1 MKRVSV
7 VMGSLIV
14 MALVLFACGD
24 GGNDPGDVATDG
36 TLTVTCTGSDGEA
49 VFRLPLDGL
58 RVASAAAMT
67 DAYILKK
74 PQYYIPVVTTDT
86 FYTLTVKVYEKNAD
100 IDSDELLAI
109 IKSDDVY
116 DVWDNSDW
124 FDSFVLEEPGVDG
137 EPSGT
142 EWVGTG
148 GATYDVYIWVEPSSG
163 GTKWYWN
170 DSSDP
175 VQYTQDGDKIISTKE
190 NEYDILIAD

>member
-24 GGNDPGDVATDG
+24 VGNDPGDVATDG
-36 TLTVTCTGSDGEA
+36 TLTVTCTGGDGEA

-137 EPSGT
+137 DPSGT
-142 EWVGTG
+142 EWVGTAG
-148 GATYDVYIWVEPSSG
+148 TAYDVYIWVYVEPDDDYLYDG
-163 GTKWYWN
+163 G
-170 DSSDP
+170 SLVP
-175 VQYTQDGDKIISTKE
+175 VQYTQDGDKIISIE
-190 NEYDILIAD
+190 ASDYS

>member
-36 TLTVTCTGSDGEA
+36 TLTVTCTGGDGEA

-74 PQYYIPVVTTDT
+74 PQYYIPVVAAS
-86 FYTLTVKVYEKNAD
+86 YTLTVEVYEKGDDQSPIAINFWEN
-100 IDSDELLAI
+100 IDT
-109 IKSDDVY
+109 
-116 DVWDNSDW
+116 DW
-124 FDSFVLEEPGVDG
+124 IASFVLEEPGVDG
-137 EPSGT
+137 DPSGT
-142 EWVGTG
+142 EWVGTAG
-148 GATYDVYIWVEPSSG
+148 TAYDVYIWVYVEPDDDYLYDG
-163 GTKWYWN
+163 G
-170 DSSDP
+170 SLVP
-175 VQYTQDGDKIISTKE
+175 VQYTQDGDKIISIE
-190 NEYDILIAD
+190 ASDYS